1 MHGHGFFTDSFASID
16 SLKAELD
23 NRRPLTQ
30 GERERFQEDFAVEY
44 THDSTA
50 IEGNVLTLQET
61 ALILAGVTILQKP
74 LKDHLEVFAIRKPS
88 AMSAI

>member
-1 MHGHGFFTDSFASID
+1 MHGHGFFPDSFASID

-74 LKDHLEVFAIRKPS
+74 LKDYLEVFGH
-88 AMSAI
+88 